1 MPINDCCFS
10 DFPLIFSS
18 YAILITLATGNN
30 SLQNIITKLRF
41 HINIYRHQV
50 IHFITVV
57 VLFLFLT
64 LIVCFSAGL
73 TKFKMMFLK
82 HLQGP
87 YSTISFPE
95 TYHFPFCNLMTH
107 TLQNRTLVT
116 MLLRTCDSYVAK
128 M

>member
-10 DFPLIFSS
+10 DFPVIFAS
-18 YAILITLATGNN
+18 YAILIPLATGNN
-30 SLQNIITKLRF
+30 NLQKSITKLRF
-41 HINIYRHQV
+41 HINIYSHQV

-57 VLFLFLT
+57 VPFLFLT

-73 TKFKMMFLK
+73 TIFKMMFLK

-95 TYHFPFCNLMTH
+95 TYHFLVCNLMTH
-107 TLQNRTLVT
+107 TLQNRTLVI
-116 MLLRTCDSYVAK
+116 MLLRTCDSSVAK